1 MSMNWIP
8 KVARRLARVFAWQGS
23 YGYSDHIDRDAE
35 RVARELDLIKL
46 RFPHHA

>member
-8 KVARRLARVFAWQGS
+8 RLGRRLAALFAWTPPVAHAD
-23 YGYSDHIDRDAE
+23 YLDRDAE
-35 RVARELDLIKL
+35 RIARELELIKL